1 MMIFNFTDKYKC
13 TTNLNLN
20 DENLEVVKQAKLL
33 GVMIS
38 DDLKWDKNTEYLV
51 KKAYSRM
58 ELLRK
63 VAEFTKS
70 IEDKRDIES
79 LKQRR
84 EKLCKTARPLQKM
97 YED

>member
-1 MMIFNFTDKYKC
+1 M
-13 TTNLNLN
+13 N

-58 ELLRK
+58 EFLRK

-70 IEDKRDIES
+70 IEDKREIES

-84 EKLCKTARPLQKM
+84 KKLCKTARPLQKM

>member
-1 MMIFNFTDKYKC
+1 M
-13 TTNLNLN
+13 N

-38 DDLKWDKNTEYLV
+38 DDLKNSEYLV

-58 ELLRK
+58 EFLRK

-70 IEDKRDIES
+70 IEDKREIES
-79 LKQRR
+79 LKQRG